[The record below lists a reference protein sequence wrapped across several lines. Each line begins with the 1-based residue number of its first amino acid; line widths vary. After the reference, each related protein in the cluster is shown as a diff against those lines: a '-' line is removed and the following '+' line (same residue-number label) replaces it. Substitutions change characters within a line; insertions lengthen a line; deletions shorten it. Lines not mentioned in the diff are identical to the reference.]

1 MQTVLRR
8 DDVWRAWRDAALW
21 AGAGAFSASYAG
33 VGDVKAF
40 RRNLGAAETETL
52 AVDRLLAEIEKFHVG
67 TVETKRFENV
77 AALALVEIGDRCVG
91 VENAVDPVFL
101 VVETFHRAGNTDHL
115 PVVVHPGHRD
125 AASGAQ
131 LAVEILAAGSAKI
144 ERVVF
149 AEHEVDDAHLWRT
162 IFVHRRHGR
171 AFYVEKNVQAIL

>member
-67 TVETKRFENV
+67 TVETK
-77 AALALVEIGDRCVG
+77 
-91 VENAVDPVFL
+91 
-101 VVETFHRAGNTDHL
+101 HL
-115 PVVVHPGHRD
+115 
-125 AASGAQ
+125 
-131 LAVEILAAGSAKI
+131 
-144 ERVVF
+144 
-149 AEHEVDDAHLWRT
+149 
-162 IFVHRRHGR
+162 
-171 AFYVEKNVQAIL
+171 